1 MKKIITGIFIV
12 IATCYSIMAGAQKQ
26 EAEILADQFWQ
37 FIKDDSS
44 SFTIMGNHSMLPG
57 KDLKLL
63 VLLVD

>member
-1 MKKIITGIFIV
+1 MVKKLIDSNMKKIITGIFIV

-44 SFTIMGNHSMLPG
+44 SFTI
-57 KDLKLL
+57 K
-63 VLLVD
+63 